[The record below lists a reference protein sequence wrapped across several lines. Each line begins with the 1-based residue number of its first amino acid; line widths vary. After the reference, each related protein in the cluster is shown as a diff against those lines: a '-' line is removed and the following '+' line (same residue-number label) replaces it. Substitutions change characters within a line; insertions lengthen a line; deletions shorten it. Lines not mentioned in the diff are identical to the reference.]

1 MATRVISQ
9 HLKVMEQVRHLRR
22 PHTVIATQ
30 RMRENENGEIATAF
44 QSVEQAS
51 VIDVGERQMLPHS
64 TLAGSCRPVN
74 LPAFIL
80 RDPLQIR
87 IRIYAKRMPRN
98 LQHGSVVN
106 GVSEAYVH
114 LLLDHFRDG
123 RGLARAAGHA
133 NQAVSDLPVF
143 DMDAGSEHATAWD
156 TKALYAFPHYP
167 VIGGRDG
174 PDLTANGIKLAREPQ
189 HLRKDPLLHNAREE
203 LFRRFFE
210 RLHGAAGVDGDHLT
224 AHDGFI
230 HLALFVVG
238 IAGGGA
244 LRHIVREHMAVNL
257 PVEKVGAGVA
267 APESAVA
274 IKHGNTR
281 TQRQN

>member
-30 RMRENENGEIATAF
+30 RMRENENAEIATAF

-51 VIDVGERQMLPHS
+51 VIDVGERQVLPHS

-98 LQHGSVVN
+98 LQHGSVMN
-106 GVSEAYVH
+106 GVAKAYVH

-123 RGLARAAGHA
+123 RGLAWAAGNA
-133 NQAVSDLPVF
+133 DKPV
-143 DMDAGSEHATAWD
+143 
-156 TKALYAFPHYP
+156 
-167 VIGGRDG
+167 RG
-174 PDLTANGIKLAREPQ
+174 PLVFN
-189 HLRKDPLLHNAREE
+189 
-203 LFRRFFE
+203 
-210 RLHGAAGVDGDHLT
+210 
-224 AHDGFI
+224 
-230 HLALFVVG
+230 
-238 IAGGGA
+238 
-244 LRHIVREHMAVNL
+244 M
-257 PVEKVGAGVA
+257 
-267 APESAVA
+267 
-274 IKHGNTR
+274 
-281 TQRQN
+281 